1 MWISFEA
8 ICIERTAMIPAHGEK
23 WEDFINRMRDDHQEL
38 VEYLAAAKA
47 EINNARSIPFRS
59 VLKEFGAKLAQ
70 HRKLET
76 EAPYLAI
83 SGDLNSDWIQHMIE
97 PSMDRFIR

>member
-1 MWISFEA
+1 
-8 ICIERTAMIPAHGEK
+8 MIPAHGEK

-83 SGDLNSDWIQHMIE
+83 SGDLNSDWIQHLIE